1 MNETS
6 EATHQL
12 NRHPVLSF
20 LHDGP
25 LAAAS
30 SPPRR
35 DVDGLVPEDHLARAA
50 SHGIVPGADN

>member
-25 LAAAS
+25 LAACELTTA
-30 SPPRR
+30 PRR
-35 DVDGLVPEDHLARAA
+35 
-50 SHGIVPGADN
+50 